1 MVCLLPQANLSSE
14 PLMMI
19 YTVYK
24 LFRESFII
32 GFGEP
37 LKKIQILQSLLLI
50 AVTVSYFT
58 RHNDQT
64 ETEMSCMGIQ

>member
-1 MVCLLPQANLSSE
+1 M
-14 PLMMI
+14 
-19 YTVYK
+19 
-24 LFRESFII
+24 

-37 LKKIQILQSLLLI
+37 LKKIQIPQSLQLI